1 MRLVTLRTPEGTT
14 AAIETADGYREL
26 DGIPNV
32 GSLLHHDDWRELASS
47 ASGALHVKDDADLAP
62 VVPRPGKIVCAGL
75 NYRAHILEMGRELP
89 EHPTLFAKFPET
101 LIGPADDIQLPEEDS
116 AVDWE
121 AELCVVIGRA
131 GRRISEA
138 DAASHIA
145 GYTVSNDVSMRS
157 WQYRTLQWLQGKNWE
172 RTTPLGPA
180 LVTPDDWTPGAAIRT
195 VIDGEVMQEGSTGDL
210 VHSPEFLVSY
220 ISTFVTL
227 NPGDV
232 ILTGTPGGVGH
243 AREPKRYLTEG
254 QLVEVTIDG
263 LGTLRN
269 RVVAG

>member
-1 MRLVTLRTPEGTT
+1 MRLVTLRTQEGT
-14 AAIETADGYREL
+14 AAAVETADGYREL
-26 DGIPNV
+26 DGIPDV
-32 GSLLHHDDWRELASS
+32 GSLLHRDDWRELAST
-47 ASGALHVKDDADLAP
+47 ASGDLHAKDDADLAP
-62 VVPRPGKIVCAGL
+62 VVPQPGKIVCVGL

-101 LIGPADDIQLPEEDS
+101 LIGPGDDIQLPAEDS

-121 AELCVVIGRA
+121 AELGVVIGRT

-180 LVTPDDWTPGAAIRT
+180 LVTPDDWAPGAAIRT

-243 AREPKRYLTEG
+243 AREPKRYLADG

-269 RVVAG
+269 QVVAG